1 MSHREKRLDLR
12 GPWYMGQRKRPK
24 YTNEFKAEAAQLAG
38 SGDKSVSETARDI
51 GVSETALRHWI
62 AQAEI
67 DEGNGPVGALTTEE
81 RQEMTRL
88 RRELR
93 QVTMERDF
101 LKKAAAFFARESS

>member
-1 MSHREKRLDLR
+1 
-12 GPWYMGQRKRPK
+12 MGRRKRPT
-24 YTNEFKAEAAQLAG
+24 YTMEFKAEAAQLARK
-38 SGDKSVSETARDI
+38 GDRSVGETARDI
-51 GVSETALRHWI
+51 GVSETALRRWM

-67 DEGNGPVGALTTEE
+67 DEGNGPAGALTTEE
-81 RQEMTRL
+81 RRELTRL